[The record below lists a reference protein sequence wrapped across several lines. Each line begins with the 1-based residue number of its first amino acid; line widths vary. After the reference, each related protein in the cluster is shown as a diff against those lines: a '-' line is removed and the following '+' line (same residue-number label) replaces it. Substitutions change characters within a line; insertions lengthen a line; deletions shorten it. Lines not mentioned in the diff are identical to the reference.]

1 MAIARKIA
9 GAAEDNRV
17 MDLNQAVIA
26 RRGRVPLPEPAPGD
40 GAAVTRQLDAALMS
54 AGFKLSRDLL
64 EELSRREAGQVLD
77 IGVTVLAAVR
87 TMAGDHV
94 RHNPYFRDFPFNV
107 PATLEFWAELTQR
120 ALAAGIAGGSGLYV
134 EIGGGELVEAG
145 SLLSLPGYGIVQHT
159 YEDMLAAR
167 EALAASAG
175 DRITVLH
182 RGEAPRA
189 EEQALYLELAASRVP
204 LAGEDLALLEELAA
218 ACAEGP
224 QPERIPVRE
233 NRAVINKVAL
243 AGGRPLLADTV
254 TDVLRL
260 AAAVSGG
267 DVTLETATRFRSF
280 ARPERRVIMAALDS
294 VVRDTPAKLTDV
306 ARHAEPW
313 KRLGERLHPHEHA
326 RFPHAGRVFAVA
338 RGEERFPSLAARAE
352 QALREGE
359 AARAARRLADAPGL
373 LFRSLDRLL
382 RSATAADRAA
392 IMDLAAQA
400 APSVSGR
407 VLLSVREHFQNRAAA
422 AGPGLPRIFA
432 NRKGRAWVLPETRAG
447 IDQGTRRDVLALL
460 DEAVAAR
467 LPEGGRVIV
476 DPAVLGVALPLSG
489 KPAAPGLG
497 VMPRGSVSPVVPGDQ
512 DVLSFFVYWRQQ
524 SRRTDYDLSALM
536 VTADF
541 ARGDFVSWQAYQ
553 SADAAV
559 TYSGDVTD
567 APDGATE
574 FISCDLRR
582 MSMPVVIPQVN
593 IYSGEAFDEA
603 AEAFFGYMLRGSAQ
617 RGAPFE
623 AATVRMKSDLRGSGR
638 VALPLAFL
646 RGEDGRWRAKWLHF
660 YLKGRASMN
669 VVQDSRLSTSL
680 LARTVIERDYLR
692 VAHLAGLMGA
702 RTADRAFV
710 RAATPDSLAI
720 AVTGAPGPV
729 TYIGL
734 DRPEGLP
741 EDAAVFTLANLA
753 GLIPG

>member
-1 MAIARKIA
+1 
-9 GAAEDNRV
+9 

-26 RRGRVPLPEPAPGD
+26 RRGRVPLPEFALGD

-54 AGFKLSRDLL
+54 AGFKLSRDLF

-77 IGVTVLAAVR
+77 TGVTVLAAVR

-120 ALAAGIAGGSGLYV
+120 ALTAGIIPGRGLYV

-145 SLLSLPGYGIVQHT
+145 SLLSLPGYGTVQHT
-159 YEDMLAAR
+159 YEDMLAAH

-182 RGEAPRA
+182 RGGAPRA

-204 LAGEDLALLEELAA
+204 LAGEDLTLLEALAA

-338 RGEERFPSLAARAE
+338 RGEERCPSLTARAE
-352 QALREGE
+352 QAFSEGE

-382 RSATAADRAA
+382 RSATAADRTA

-422 AGPGLPRIFA
+422 AGAGLPRIFA

-536 VTADF
+536 VAADF
-541 ARGDFVSWQAYQ
+541 SRGDFVSWQAYQ

-617 RGAPFE
+617 QGAPFE

-669 VVQDSRLSTSL
+669 VVQDSQLSTSL

-710 RAATPDSLAI
+710 RAATPDSLAL
-720 AVTGAPGPV
+720 AVADAPGPV

-741 EDAAVFTLANLA
+741 EDAGVFTLANLA

>member
-1 MAIARKIA
+1 
-9 GAAEDNRV
+9 

-77 IGVTVLAAVR
+77 VGLAVLAAAR

-120 ALAAGIAGGSGLYV
+120 ALAAGIVGGSGRYV

-145 SLLSLPGYGIVQHT
+145 SLLSLPGYGVVQHT
-159 YEDMLAAR
+159 YEDMLAAH

-182 RGEAPRA
+182 RGGAPRA

-204 LAGEDLALLEELAA
+204 LAGEDLALLEALAA
-218 ACAEGP
+218 ACAAGP
-224 QPERIPVRE
+224 QPERVPVRE
-233 NRAVINKVAL
+233 NRAVINKAAL
-243 AGGRPLLADTV
+243 AAGRPLVADAV

-280 ARPERRVIMAALDS
+280 ARPERRALMAALDS
-294 VVRDTPAKLTDV
+294 VVRDSPAKLADV
-306 ARHAEPW
+306 AGHAEPW

-326 RFPHAGRVFAVA
+326 RFPHARRVFAVA

-352 QALREGE
+352 QAFAEGA

-382 RSATAADRAA
+382 RSASAADHAV
-392 IMDLAAQA
+392 IMDLAARA

-407 VLLSVREHFQNRAAA
+407 VLLSVREHFQNRGAQP
-422 AGPGLPRIFA
+422 GQGLPRIFA

-460 DEAVAAR
+460 DAAVAAR

-512 DVLSFFVYWRQQ
+512 DVLSFFVYWRQKK
-524 SRRTDYDLSALM
+524 RRTDYDLSALT
-536 VTADF
+536 VRADF
-541 ARGDFVSWQAYQ
+541 TGGDFVSWQAYR

-582 MSMPVVIPQVN
+582 MSKPVVVPQVN
-593 IYSGEAFDEA
+593 IYCGEAFDEA

-623 AATVRMKSDLRGSGR
+623 AAAVRMKSDLRGAGR
-638 VALPLAFL
+638 VALPLAFQ
-646 RGEDGRWRAKWLHF
+646 RGEDGRWRAKWLHL
-660 YLKGRASMN
+660 YLKGRPSMN
-669 VVQDSRLSTSL
+669 VVQDSKVSASL

-702 RTADRAFV
+702 RTPDRAFV
-710 RAATPDSLAI
+710 RAATPDDLAA
-720 AVTGAPGPV
+720 AVAGAPGPV

-734 DRPEGLP
+734 DRPDGLP